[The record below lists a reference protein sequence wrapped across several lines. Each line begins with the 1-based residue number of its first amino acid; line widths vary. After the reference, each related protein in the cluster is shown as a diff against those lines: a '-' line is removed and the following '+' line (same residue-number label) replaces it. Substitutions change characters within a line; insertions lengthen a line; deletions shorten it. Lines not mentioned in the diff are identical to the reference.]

1 MKQRWLTALTMACV
15 FALLGSALGDDAKA
29 DLKVGE
35 KAPTFQATDDQGK
48 DWKST
53 EHVGKQIVVV
63 YFYPA
68 DFTGGCTKQAC
79 GFRDDYSKI
88 ADKGAMVVGISGD
101 SAKTHKLFKEH
112 HKLPHTLLADE
123 NGALAKLF
131 GVPVGKGGEVTV
143 KELDNL
149 KIKQGVRAQRWTFVI
164 DKNGNIAYKDPK
176 VNAAEDSKKI
186 LDLVEKLN
194 K

>member
-1 MKQRWLTALTMACV
+1 MKQRWLTALTTAFV
-15 FALLGSALGDDAKA
+15 FALVGAALAD

-35 KAPTFQATDDQGK
+35 KAPTFQASDDQGK

-53 EHVGKQIVVV
+53 EHVGKRIVVL
-63 YFYPA
+63 YFFPA

-79 GFRDDYSKI
+79 GFRDDFKRL
-88 ADKGAMVVGISGD
+88 ADKGVEVVGVSGD

-112 HKLPHTLLADE
+112 HKLPYTLLADE

-164 DKNGNIAYKDPK
+164 DKDGKIAYKDDK

>member
-1 MKQRWLTALTMACV
+1 MIRLTAFLALTTAAMLIGGAQ
-15 FALLGSALGDDAKA
+15 ADDP
-29 DLKVGE
+29 KVGD
-35 KAPTFQATDDQGK
+35 KAPTFQATNDQGK
-48 DWKST
+48 EWKST

-79 GFRDDYSKI
+79 GFRDDYSKL
-88 ADKGAMVVGISGD
+88 ADKGAIVVGISGD

-112 HKLPHTLLADE
+112 HKLPYTLLADE
-123 NGALAKLF
+123 EGALAKLF

-149 KIKQGVRAQRWTFVI
+149 KIKQGVRAKRWTFVI
-164 DKNGNIAYKDPK
+164 DKGGKIAYKDEN